1 MTDLPAIPADALQ
14 PTQVPPPER
23 PGTAFV
29 VDCDRTLTGDDF
41 IPDARALDAI
51 VALRQANITCILATG
66 RTKAELA
73 AHVRLPEA
81 FDAFVLEGGASWGT
95 WDDQWQAGNANLVQD
110 AATRI
115 EAQGI
120 TITRGKSSFSC
131 DRNDL
136 ARVST
141 LAGDC
146 RFFPNVDR
154 VDVLPPGLDKGIGLD
169 GALAR
174 LGRRGAQV
182 IAIGDGENDLPLFD
196 RAQVSIAPANAH
208 AAVKEA
214 ADVVLDVPGPLA
226 VVQAAQRILQGEWAL
241 QPKRE
246 ATS

>member
-1 MTDLPAIPADALQ
+1 MTDLPSIPADALQ
-14 PTQVPPPER
+14 PTRSPPPER

-29 VDCDRTLTGDDF
+29 VDCDRTLTGDDL

-51 VALRQANITCILATG
+51 AALRQANVTCILATG
-66 RTKAELA
+66 RAKAELA
-73 AHVRLPEA
+73 THARLPEA

-95 WDDQWQAGNANLVQD
+95 WDDQWQAGNVNTVQD
-110 AATRI
+110 AAARV

-120 TITRGKSSFSC
+120 PIVRGKSSFSC

-141 LAGDC
+141 LASDC

-154 VDVLPPGLDKGIGLD
+154 VDVLPPGLDKGVGLD

-174 LGRRGAQV
+174 LGRRGVQV

-196 RAQVSIAPANAH
+196 RAHVTIAPANAH
-208 AAVKEA
+208 PSVKEA
-214 ADVVLDVPGPLA
+214 ADVLIDAPGPLA
-226 VVQAAQRILQGEWAL
+226 VVQAAQRILHGEWAL
-241 QPKRE
+241 QRE
-246 ATS
+246 ATL